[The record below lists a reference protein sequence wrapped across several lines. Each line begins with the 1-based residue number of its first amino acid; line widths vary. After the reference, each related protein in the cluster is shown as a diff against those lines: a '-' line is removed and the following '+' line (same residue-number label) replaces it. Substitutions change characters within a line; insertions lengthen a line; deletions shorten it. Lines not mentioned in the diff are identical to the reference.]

1 MCELHDLGGGACV
14 RFFVKFVLEWSLDF
28 SDADKVVRE
37 TLYQLLKSVIFPGC
51 KEEIPG
57 SIISSIMVY
66 IFNAMTDLAPDIRLM
81 AFKFFELVVQHFPS
95 SFLLHAEKIL
105 LKYEDILKMNH
116 TYLQDKG
123 KPKNALG
130 GLVRCLSLFP
140 SAEGKANSCEMVLV
154 ANQVLVYCLLNLQYL
169 YLV

>member
-1 MCELHDLGGGACV
+1 M
-14 RFFVKFVLEWSLDF
+14 FFVILLCYMRALISFFFDVESYYYVSKKGKKGLTLKELLIKTSHHSPKDRKDALIGIKDLASKHPSELKLHKFLIIEKLCKCI

-95 SFLLHAEKIL
+95 SFLLHAVMRKRFSSIMR
-105 LKYEDILKMNH
+105 I
-116 TYLQDKG
+116 
-123 KPKNALG
+123 
-130 GLVRCLSLFP
+130 F
-140 SAEGKANSCEMVLV
+140 
-154 ANQVLVYCLLNLQYL
+154 
-169 YLV
+169 